1 MRKKKRPLMQWVH
14 DANSVIA
21 LYNTLVPPESAKVEP
36 PPPPDPMDGLA
47 MGEELQRYA
56 LKDGSFF
63 LGRIHEDHRAQ
74 FPAGVSDDRHVF
86 IVAGSRS
93 GKGVSFGIPN
103 ALLWRGPLFVID
115 PKGEAASIAG
125 LRRASLAAAQ
135 GTATSVRDFVGQE
148 VAILDPLGQVRGPAR
163 AFRLTYNPLA
173 DIDLSAGG
181 GVRAIHAAAD
191 ALIHTET
198 GVGAH
203 FSETAETVVSG
214 VIEAILV
221 KEPREKKTLLRM
233 REVLLQGFEE
243 LLLYLCAIDTRAGLA
258 REAAAIMG
266 EAGPNEWGSIRTTLS
281 RSLKWL
287 AQPDMQ
293 AHLAASNFS
302 LRRAVQEGWSVFV
315 ALPPAEIPA
324 FKSWLRLIVRIAI
337 DAKIAMGLHKGGP
350 QTLFLLDEFPTLG
363 RFKVIEE
370 SAGYMAGYGMK
381 LVPIIQNIGQ
391 VKELYARNWET
402 FLGNAGAIVAF
413 GLNDHETERYV
424 ADRLGRALIN
434 EAAQSFSSGAS
445 GQSIGGSMNAGASW
459 NMSRHERPIRLPNEV
474 HAQGAR
480 EQMRAFVIP
489 ASGRG
494 FTVRRKSYFD
504 LPKGLFDSPE
514 FIARWESQHASYFSG
529 S

>member
-1 MRKKKRPLMQWVH
+1 MKITYSGVINGVIGTIQLMNML
-14 DANSVIA
+14 A
-21 LYNTLVPPESAKVEP
+21 PPEPPHIPP
-36 PPPPDPMDGLA
+36 PPPPDPMEGMA
-47 MGEELQRYA
+47 KGAELERYA
-56 LKDGSFF
+56 LKSGAFF
-63 LGRIHEDHRAQ
+63 LGRIHEDHGESTA
-74 FPAGVSDDRHVF
+74 AGVSDDRHVF

-103 ALLWRGPLFVID
+103 ALLWQGPLFVID
-115 PKGEAASIAG
+115 PKGEAASIAA
-125 LRRASLAAAQ
+125 LRRASLDAAR
-135 GTATSVRDFVGQE
+135 GTGTSVRSFLGQE
-148 VAILDPLGQVRGPAR
+148 VAILDPLKQVRGPAR
-163 AFRLTYNPLA
+163 AFQVSYNPLS
-173 DIDLSAGG
+173 DIDLNVGG

-221 KEPREKKTLLRM
+221 KEPRENQTLLRM
-233 REVLLQGFEE
+233 REVLLQGFDE
-243 LLLYLCAIDTRAGLA
+243 LMLYLCAVDTRAGLA
-258 REAAAIMG
+258 REAASIMG
-266 EAGPNEWGSIRTTLS
+266 EAGPNEWGSIRTTFS

-293 AHLAASNFS
+293 AHIAASGFS
-302 LRRAVQEGWSVFV
+302 LKRAVQSGWSVFV

-324 FKSWLRLIVRIAI
+324 FKSWLRLIVRTAI
-337 DAKIAMGLHKGGP
+337 DAKIAMGLHTGGH

-391 VKELYARNWET
+391 VKELYAKNWET
-402 FLGNAGAIVAF
+402 FLGNAGAIIAF
-413 GLNDHETERYV
+413 GLNDHETERYISE
-424 ADRLGRALIN
+424 RLGRVFIH
-434 EAAQSFSSGAS
+434 EHTHSQSSGVS
-445 GQSIGGSMNAGASW
+445 GQLIGGSINAGGSW
-459 NMSRHERPIRLPNEV
+459 NSARQERPVRLPNEV

-494 FTVRRKSYFD
+494 FTVRRQSYFD
-504 LPKGLFDSPE
+504 LPDGLFDSPA
-514 FIARWESQHASYFSG
+514 FIARWEERFAALIG
-529 S
+529 A

>member
-1 MRKKKRPLMQWVH
+1 MRFTFTGLMQGTLT
-14 DANSVIA
+14 AIN
-21 LYNTLVPPESAKVEP
+21 LYNALVPPEPPTITP
-36 PPPPDPMDGLA
+36 PPPPDPMEGLA
-47 MGEELQRYA
+47 MGSELDRYA
-56 LKDGSFF
+56 LKHGAFF
-63 LGRIHEDHRAQ
+63 LGRIHDDHRAD

-93 GKGVSFGIPN
+93 GKGVSFAIPN
-103 ALLWRGPLFVID
+103 ALLWEGPLFVID
-115 PKGEAASIAG
+115 PKGEAASIAA
-125 LRRASLAAAQ
+125 LRRATLEAAQ
-135 GTATSVRDFVGQE
+135 GTATNVRAFLGQK
-148 VAILDPLGQVRGPAR
+148 VAILDPLKQVRGPAR
-163 AFRLTYNPLA
+163 AFRLSYNPLS
-173 DIDLSAGG
+173 DIDLSIGG

-221 KEPREKKTLLRM
+221 KEPREKQSLLRM

-243 LLLYLCAIDTRAGLA
+243 LMLYLISVETRAGLA
-258 REAAAIMG
+258 REAASIMG

-293 AHLAASNFS
+293 AHLAEFGFS

-324 FKSWLRLIVRIAI
+324 FKSWLRLIVRTAI
-337 DAKIAMGLHKGGP
+337 DAKIAMGLHDP
-350 QTLFLLDEFPTLG
+350 REHQTLFLLDEFPTLG

-391 VKELYARNWET
+391 VKELYAKNWET
-402 FLGNAGAIVAF
+402 FLGNAGAIIAF
-413 GLNDHETERYV
+413 GLNDHDTERYI
-424 ADRLGRALIN
+424 ADRLGRALVN
-434 EAAQSFSSGAS
+434 EAAQSFSAGSS
-445 GQSIGGSMNAGASW
+445 GQMIGGSVNAGASW
-459 NMSRHERPIRLPNEV
+459 NLARHERPVRLPNEV

-494 FTVRRKSYFD
+494 FTVRRQSYFD
-504 LPKGLFDSPE
+504 LPEGLFDSPD
-514 FIARWESQHASYFSG
+514 FIARWEERFAALIGPQS
-529 S
+529 

>member
-1 MRKKKRPLMQWVH
+1 MRMSFTGLMQGTMAAIQL
-14 DANSVIA
+14 ANMLS
-21 LYNTLVPPESAKVEP
+21 PPEQQHVEP
-36 PPPPDPMDGLA
+36 PPPPDPMEGLA
-47 MGEELQRYA
+47 MGSELDRYL
-56 LKDGSFF
+56 LKDDSFF
-63 LGRIHEDHRAQ
+63 LGRIHEDHNAR

-125 LRRASLAAAQ
+125 LRRASLDAAR
-135 GTATSVRDFVGQE
+135 GTGTSVRSFLGQQL
-148 VAILDPLGQVRGPAR
+148 AIIDPLGQVRGPAR
-163 AFRLTYNPLA
+163 AFKVSYNPLS
-173 DIDLSAGG
+173 DIDLSEGG
-181 GVRAIHAAAD
+181 GVRAIYAAAD

-203 FSETAETVVSG
+203 FAETAETVVAG
-214 VIEAILV
+214 VIEAIKH
-221 KEPREKKTLLRM
+221 KEPRATQTLLRM
-233 REVLLQGFEE
+233 RDVLLMGYDE
-243 LLLYLCAIDTRAGLA
+243 LLLYLCSVDTRAGLA
-258 REAAAIMG
+258 REAASIMG
-266 EAGPNEWGSIRTTLS
+266 EAGSNEWGSIRTTLS

-293 AHLAASNFS
+293 AHLQASEFS
-302 LRRAVQEGWSVFV
+302 LKRAVQDGWSIFV

-324 FKSWLRLIVRIAI
+324 FKSWLRFIVRIAI
-337 DAKIAMGLHKGGP
+337 DAKISMGLHRGSH

-370 SAGYMAGYGMK
+370 SAGYLAGYGIK

-391 VKELYARNWET
+391 IKELYARNWET
-402 FLGNAGAIVAF
+402 FLGNAGAIIAF

-424 ADRLGRALIN
+424 SDRFGRTFIA
-434 EAAQSFSSGAS
+434 EATQSFSSGSS
-445 GQSIGGSMNAGASW
+445 GQLIGGSVNAGASW
-459 NMSRHERPIRLPNEV
+459 GVARQERPVRLPNEI
-474 HAQGAR
+474 HALGAR

-494 FTVRRKSYFD
+494 FSVRRQSYFD

-514 FIARWESQHASYFSG
+514 FITRWEERFAVSIGVST
-529 S
+529 

>member
-1 MRKKKRPLMQWVH
+1 MKFSYSNFVSTTIGTIQLINM
-14 DANSVIA
+14 
-21 LYNTLVPPESAKVEP
+21 LVPPQPPSIEP
-36 PPPPDPMDGLA
+36 PPPPDPMEGLA
-47 MGEELQRYA
+47 MGSELDRYA

-63 LGRIHEDHRAQ
+63 LGRIHEDHRAN

-103 ALLWRGPLFVID
+103 ALLWPGPLFVID

-125 LRRASLAAAQ
+125 LRRASLNAAK
-135 GTATSVRDFVGQE
+135 GTGTSVRAYLGQE
-148 VAILDPLGQVRGPAR
+148 LAILDPLKQVRGPAR
-163 AFRLTYNPLA
+163 AFRMSYNPLA
-173 DIDLSAGG
+173 DIDLSIGG
-181 GVRAIHAAAD
+181 GVRAIHSAAD

-214 VIEAILV
+214 VIEALLT
-221 KEPREKKTLLRM
+221 KEPREKQTLLRM
-233 REVLLQGFEE
+233 REILLQGFDE
-243 LLLYLCAIDTRAGLA
+243 LLLYLVSVETRAGLA
-258 REAAAIMG
+258 REAASIMG

-293 AHLAASNFS
+293 AHLAASDFS
-302 LRRAVQEGWSVFV
+302 LKRAVQEGWSVFV

-337 DAKIAMGLHKGGP
+337 DAKIAMGLHSGEH

-391 VKELYARNWET
+391 IKELYAKNWET
-402 FLGNAGAIVAF
+402 FLGNAGAIIAF

-424 ADRLGRALIN
+424 ADRLGRVFVP
-434 EAAQSFSSGAS
+434 EAAQSFSSGSS
-445 GQSIGGSMNAGASW
+445 GQLIGGSVNAGGSW
-459 NMSRHERPIRLPNEV
+459 NMALHERPVRLPNQV
-474 HAQGAR
+474 HALSAR

-494 FTVRRKSYFD
+494 FTVRRQSYFD
-504 LPKGLFDSPE
+504 LPEGLFDAPS
-514 FIARWESQHASYFSG
+514 FIQRWEERFAALLEQPQP
-529 S
+529 